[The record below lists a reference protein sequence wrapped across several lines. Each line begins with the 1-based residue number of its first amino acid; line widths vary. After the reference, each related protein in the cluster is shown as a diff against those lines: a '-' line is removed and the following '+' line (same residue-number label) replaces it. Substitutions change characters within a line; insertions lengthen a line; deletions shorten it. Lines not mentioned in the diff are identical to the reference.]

1 MNYRE
6 LIAGNRKLLS
16 FGFALAFFSSFGQT
30 FFIALFSKEIRAEFG
45 LTHGSFGA
53 LYSLSTLASGFCM
66 IWLGSAIDRIRLRYY
81 TRAVVVGLV
90 LAAALFGAVRGIVM
104 LGIAIFAL
112 RLFGQGLMG
121 HTSMTTMARYFHTTR
136 GKAMSIAALGFPLGE
151 AIFPRVF
158 LSVKNAV
165 GWRTTWAIAA
175 VMLAI
180 VLIPFV
186 EWLLRTTRT
195 PAAQGDGDTK
205 GDTAVVAA
213 VNPAGAQVAGPA
225 VTPEGSDRRDRREW
239 TRAEVLRDRRFLLV
253 LPSVLAPPF
262 IGTGIFFHQIFMVES
277 KGWTMGM
284 FASTFAIYA
293 ASQLVSSLAAG
304 PFVDR
309 LRASSLL
316 PYYLMPLAAALAL
329 LALGSHPAIAFG
341 YMLAAGLSGGA
352 MTTITG
358 AYWAEAYGVRHL
370 GAIRSMVMACMVFST
385 AAAPV
390 MLGRLIDSGST
401 IEFIALLCLGYVV
414 VASVLASIGRR
425 RT

>member
-1 MNYRE
+1 MSYRE
-6 LIAGNRKLLS
+6 LIAKNRKLLT
-16 FGFALAFFSSFGQT
+16 FGLALAFFSSFGQT

-53 LYSLSTLASGFCM
+53 LYSLSTLISGFFM
-66 IWLGSAIDRIRLRYY
+66 IWLGSAIDRVRLRYY

-158 LSVKNAV
+158 LSIKDAV
-165 GWRTTWAIAA
+165 GWRLTWAIAA
-175 VMLAI
+175 VMLGV

-186 EWLLRTTRT
+186 EWLLRTTQT
-195 PAAQGDGDTK
+195 PAAEEEAREPDRIQAAADDDPAEAPTK
-205 GDTAVVAA
+205 V
-213 VNPAGAQVAGPA
+213 
-225 VTPEGSDRRDRREW
+225 ERREW
-239 TRAEVLRDRRFLLV
+239 TRAEVVRDPRFLLV

-277 KGWTMGM
+277 KGWTMSM
-284 FASTFAIYA
+284 FTAMFAIYA
-293 ASQLVSSLAAG
+293 ASQLTSSLLVG

-316 PYYLMPLAAALAL
+316 PYYLGPLAVALAL
-329 LALGSHPAIAFG
+329 LAIGDHPAIAVA

-352 MTTITG
+352 MTTVTG

-370 GAIRSMVMACMVFST
+370 GAVRSMVMACMVFST

-390 MLGRLIDSGST
+390 MLGRLIDGGSS
-401 IEFIALLCLGYVV
+401 IEFIAILCFGYVV
-414 VASVLASIGRR
+414 IASVLAAIGRR
-425 RT
+425 RA